1 MQNFPMDPL
10 ISLSTFS
17 KTSNHYWKEYQN
29 SVVMGILGTLKAVN
43 YFKLD
48 GAFKWISGL
57 AGEQVNELTLLLRY
71 TGYGC
76 SWSKFC
82 YPTP

>member
-17 KTSNHYWKEYQN
+17 KISIHYWKVYQN
-29 SVVMGILGTLKAVN
+29 SVVIDILGTIKAVN

-48 GAFKWISGL
+48 GTFRWISGL

-71 TGYGC
+71 TGYEC
-76 SWSKFC
+76 SWSKFS
-82 YPTP
+82 YPAP